1 MKDKVE
7 LDEEIS
13 NIESTTKLTKWKNEP
28 SISDL
33 QSDLES
39 AESIHKDHVAKTEK
53 WLNKLAGKLDIKTV
67 KGRSKIQPKLIRKQA
82 EWRYASL
89 EEPFLSTDDLF
100 DIDPRTG
107 EDYEAA
113 EDNQILLNYQFNTK
127 IDKVAFINEY
137 VRTCTDEGTVIVQ
150 VGWKYEK
157 GEREIYEDI
166 EMTPEQASMYLY
178 NEVAKGNM
186 TQEEA
191 IATMQSGEPITKT
204 VKRYKVVTIANHPT
218 LRVCEYDRLII
229 DPTCEGDLDK
239 AQFIIVPFETSYSE
253 LKKDS
258 TYSNLDQIFE
268 EDGTVVKGTLDDESF
283 YKTLTNQTGFEFKDK
298 ARKKLT
304 AYEYYG
310 YWDIDGKGITKPIRA
325 TWVGNT
331 MIKLEELPYPDKK
344 LPFVAVQF
352 MPVRKS
358 IYGEPDGKLIED
370 NQDILGAV
378 TRGMIDIMGRSA
390 NGQTL
395 MTKGMLD
402 ASNLKKYEN
411 GEHAYINPGFDPRVN
426 IHMQTYP
433 EIPNSAMQMI
443 NMQNQE
449 AESLTG
455 VIAFSNGI
463 SGQALGNMLDIDTD
477 IPMADG
483 SFKKLVH
490 IVDGDKIVGS
500 DGNATTVLK
509 AHDIKYPK
517 IAYDMYFDNGST
529 VKSGGEH
536 LWTVKVHGTKHSL
549 REWTTMDADEVY
561 KHIQKGRR
569 VTIPAMKEMRAG
581 VPTGNSIDPYVLGY
595 WLGDGMSHSSRIT
608 TEDAE
613 VIGYFSDAGYE
624 CVEVKDSSKCGN
636 AKMYDVYKIGHK
648 PQRCT
653 ETGQYISTGSLHS
666 ELREL
671 GVMARYGG
679 EKHIP
684 EEYFTATYEEKIE
697 LIRGLMDSDG
707 YAHSGSFVQFC
718 QSEGRLKD
726 DMIKLIE
733 SLGLKVSVVKRCKE
747 SRNKQKIKLHEKTGC
762 NLILATKDSYEIGFT
777 PWSNP
782 FKLKRKAIKW
792 SLPLKQ
798 TVTLK
803 SMVITDKV
811 LMRCLTV
818 DSEDKLF
825 AVTDKF
831 TLTHN
836 TATGVRSALDSA
848 SKRELGILRRLSA
861 GLEKIGRKI
870 IAMNAEF
877 LDDEEVIRVTNKK
890 FRTIRRDDLTGDFDL
905 RVKISTAESDNQKIE
920 KLAFMMQTG
929 QQSMDPEEAKLVRAE
944 IYKLQKMPDLAD
956 KVLNYQPQP
965 DPVQQEMQQ
974 LQLERMRLENIKLQ
988 SEIEERNS
996 RAIENQVD
1004 VELKQAK
1011 TQNELAK
1018 AGKLTSEKDLAD
1030 QEFIRRDFGVDHQQK
1045 MQEKEHDRLASLDQM
1060 AFNNMTQP
1068 KPANGTPK

>member
-13 NIESTTKLTKWKNEP
+13 DIESTTKLTKWKNEP

-53 WLNKLAGKLDIKTV
+53 WLNKLAGKLEIKTV

-89 EEPFLSTDDLF
+89 EEPFLSTVDLF

-268 EDGTVVKGTLDDESF
+268 EDGTVIKGTLDDESF

-402 ASNLKKYEN
+402 AANLKKYEN
-411 GEHAYINPGFDPRVN
+411 GEHAYTNPGFDPRVN

-463 SGQALGNMLDIDTD
+463 SGQALG
-477 IPMADG
+477 
-483 SFKKLVH
+483 
-490 IVDGDKIVGS
+490 
-500 DGNATTVLK
+500 
-509 AHDIKYPK
+509 
-517 IAYDMYFDNGST
+517 
-529 VKSGGEH
+529 
-536 LWTVKVHGTKHSL
+536 
-549 REWTTMDADEVY
+549 
-561 KHIQKGRR
+561 
-569 VTIPAMKEMRAG
+569 
-581 VPTGNSIDPYVLGY
+581 
-595 WLGDGMSHSSRIT
+595 
-608 TEDAE
+608 
-613 VIGYFSDAGYE
+613 
-624 CVEVKDSSKCGN
+624 
-636 AKMYDVYKIGHK
+636 
-648 PQRCT
+648 
-653 ETGQYISTGSLHS
+653 
-666 ELREL
+666 
-671 GVMARYGG
+671 
-679 EKHIP
+679 
-684 EEYFTATYEEKIE
+684 
-697 LIRGLMDSDG
+697 
-707 YAHSGSFVQFC
+707 
-718 QSEGRLKD
+718 
-726 DMIKLIE
+726 
-733 SLGLKVSVVKRCKE
+733 
-747 SRNKQKIKLHEKTGC
+747 
-762 NLILATKDSYEIGFT
+762 
-777 PWSNP
+777 
-782 FKLKRKAIKW
+782 
-792 SLPLKQ
+792 
-798 TVTLK
+798 
-803 SMVITDKV
+803 
-811 LMRCLTV
+811 
-818 DSEDKLF
+818 
-825 AVTDKF
+825 
-831 TLTHN
+831 N

-965 DPVQQEMQQ
+965 DPVQQEIQQ

-1068 KPANGTPK
+1068 KPANSTPK

>member
-7 LDEEIS
+7 LDEETS
-13 NIESTTKLTKWKNEP
+13 DIESTTKLTKWKNEP

-53 WLNKLAGKLDIKTV
+53 WLNKLAGKLEIKPI

-107 EDYEAA
+107 EDYEAS

-157 GEREIYEDI
+157 GEREVYEDI

-239 AQFIIVPFETSYSE
+239 AQFIIVPFETNYSE

-463 SGQALGNMLDIDTD
+463 SGQALGN
-477 IPMADG
+477 
-483 SFKKLVH
+483 
-490 IVDGDKIVGS
+490 
-500 DGNATTVLK
+500 
-509 AHDIKYPK
+509 
-517 IAYDMYFDNGST
+517 
-529 VKSGGEH
+529 
-536 LWTVKVHGTKHSL
+536 
-549 REWTTMDADEVY
+549 
-561 KHIQKGRR
+561 
-569 VTIPAMKEMRAG
+569 
-581 VPTGNSIDPYVLGY
+581 
-595 WLGDGMSHSSRIT
+595 
-608 TEDAE
+608 
-613 VIGYFSDAGYE
+613 
-624 CVEVKDSSKCGN
+624 
-636 AKMYDVYKIGHK
+636 
-648 PQRCT
+648 
-653 ETGQYISTGSLHS
+653 
-666 ELREL
+666 
-671 GVMARYGG
+671 
-679 EKHIP
+679 
-684 EEYFTATYEEKIE
+684 
-697 LIRGLMDSDG
+697 
-707 YAHSGSFVQFC
+707 
-718 QSEGRLKD
+718 
-726 DMIKLIE
+726 
-733 SLGLKVSVVKRCKE
+733 
-747 SRNKQKIKLHEKTGC
+747 
-762 NLILATKDSYEIGFT
+762 
-777 PWSNP
+777 
-782 FKLKRKAIKW
+782 
-792 SLPLKQ
+792 
-798 TVTLK
+798 
-803 SMVITDKV
+803 
-811 LMRCLTV
+811 
-818 DSEDKLF
+818 
-825 AVTDKF
+825 
-831 TLTHN
+831 

-956 KVLNYQPQP
+956 KVLSYQPQP
-965 DPVQQEMQQ
+965 DPMAQ
-974 LQLERMRLENIKLQ
+974 KLQ
-988 SEIEERNS
+988 ELEIRKLETDIEKNQADIADKYA
-996 RAIENQVD
+996 RAGENKIDAEMKAAKVD
-1004 VELKQAK
+1004 EIRANTRVKHSTADQ
-1011 TQNELAK
+1011 Q
-1018 AGKLTSEKDLAD
+1018 D
-1030 QEFIRRDFGVDHQQK
+1030 QEFLQKDLGMDKQHEMNMENLKGQQTMEQSALDHLMAMKQMNAQTK
-1045 MQEKEHDRLASLDQM
+1045 NTEK
-1060 AFNNMTQP
+1060 
-1068 KPANGTPK
+1068 

>member
-7 LDEEIS
+7 LDEETS
-13 NIESTTKLTKWKNEP
+13 DIESTTKLTKWKNEP

-39 AESIHKDHVAKTEK
+39 AESIHKDHVSKTEK
-53 WLNKLAGKLDIKTV
+53 WLNKLAGKLEIKPI
-67 KGRSKIQPKLIRKQA
+67 KGRSKVQPKLIRKQA

-157 GEREIYEDI
+157 GEREVYEDI

-239 AQFIIVPFETSYSE
+239 AQFIIVPFETNYSE

-463 SGQALGNMLDIDTD
+463 SGQALGN
-477 IPMADG
+477 
-483 SFKKLVH
+483 
-490 IVDGDKIVGS
+490 
-500 DGNATTVLK
+500 
-509 AHDIKYPK
+509 
-517 IAYDMYFDNGST
+517 
-529 VKSGGEH
+529 
-536 LWTVKVHGTKHSL
+536 
-549 REWTTMDADEVY
+549 
-561 KHIQKGRR
+561 
-569 VTIPAMKEMRAG
+569 
-581 VPTGNSIDPYVLGY
+581 
-595 WLGDGMSHSSRIT
+595 
-608 TEDAE
+608 
-613 VIGYFSDAGYE
+613 
-624 CVEVKDSSKCGN
+624 
-636 AKMYDVYKIGHK
+636 
-648 PQRCT
+648 
-653 ETGQYISTGSLHS
+653 
-666 ELREL
+666 
-671 GVMARYGG
+671 
-679 EKHIP
+679 
-684 EEYFTATYEEKIE
+684 
-697 LIRGLMDSDG
+697 
-707 YAHSGSFVQFC
+707 
-718 QSEGRLKD
+718 
-726 DMIKLIE
+726 
-733 SLGLKVSVVKRCKE
+733 
-747 SRNKQKIKLHEKTGC
+747 
-762 NLILATKDSYEIGFT
+762 
-777 PWSNP
+777 
-782 FKLKRKAIKW
+782 
-792 SLPLKQ
+792 
-798 TVTLK
+798 
-803 SMVITDKV
+803 
-811 LMRCLTV
+811 
-818 DSEDKLF
+818 
-825 AVTDKF
+825 
-831 TLTHN
+831 

-956 KVLNYQPQP
+956 KVLRYQPQP

-974 LQLERMRLENIKLQ
+974 LELERMRLENMKLQ

-1045 MQEKEHDRLASLDQM
+1045 MQEKEHDRLTSLDQM

>member
-7 LDEEIS
+7 LDEETS
-13 NIESTTKLTKWKNEP
+13 DIESTTKLTKWKNEP

-39 AESIHKDHVAKTEK
+39 AESIHKEHVAKTEK
-53 WLNKLAGKLDIKTV
+53 WLNKLAGKLEVKPI

-157 GEREIYEDI
+157 GEREVYEDI

-239 AQFIIVPFETSYSE
+239 AQFIIVPFETNYSE

-463 SGQALGNMLDIDTD
+463 SGQALGN
-477 IPMADG
+477 
-483 SFKKLVH
+483 
-490 IVDGDKIVGS
+490 
-500 DGNATTVLK
+500 
-509 AHDIKYPK
+509 
-517 IAYDMYFDNGST
+517 
-529 VKSGGEH
+529 
-536 LWTVKVHGTKHSL
+536 
-549 REWTTMDADEVY
+549 
-561 KHIQKGRR
+561 
-569 VTIPAMKEMRAG
+569 
-581 VPTGNSIDPYVLGY
+581 
-595 WLGDGMSHSSRIT
+595 
-608 TEDAE
+608 
-613 VIGYFSDAGYE
+613 
-624 CVEVKDSSKCGN
+624 
-636 AKMYDVYKIGHK
+636 
-648 PQRCT
+648 
-653 ETGQYISTGSLHS
+653 
-666 ELREL
+666 
-671 GVMARYGG
+671 
-679 EKHIP
+679 
-684 EEYFTATYEEKIE
+684 
-697 LIRGLMDSDG
+697 
-707 YAHSGSFVQFC
+707 
-718 QSEGRLKD
+718 
-726 DMIKLIE
+726 
-733 SLGLKVSVVKRCKE
+733 
-747 SRNKQKIKLHEKTGC
+747 
-762 NLILATKDSYEIGFT
+762 
-777 PWSNP
+777 
-782 FKLKRKAIKW
+782 
-792 SLPLKQ
+792 
-798 TVTLK
+798 
-803 SMVITDKV
+803 
-811 LMRCLTV
+811 
-818 DSEDKLF
+818 
-825 AVTDKF
+825 
-831 TLTHN
+831 

-877 LDDEEVIRVTNKK
+877 LDDEEVIRITNKK

-965 DPVQQEMQQ
+965 DPIQQEMQQ

-1060 AFNNMTQP
+1060 AFNSMTQP
-1068 KPANGTPK
+1068 KPANDTPK

>member
-13 NIESTTKLTKWKNEP
+13 DIEYTTKLTKWKNEP

-89 EEPFLSTDDLF
+89 EEPFLSTVDLF

-157 GEREIYEDI
+157 GEREVYEDI

-268 EDGTVVKGTLDDESF
+268 EDGTVIKGTLDDESF

-463 SGQALGNMLDIDTD
+463 SGQALGN
-477 IPMADG
+477 
-483 SFKKLVH
+483 
-490 IVDGDKIVGS
+490 
-500 DGNATTVLK
+500 
-509 AHDIKYPK
+509 
-517 IAYDMYFDNGST
+517 
-529 VKSGGEH
+529 
-536 LWTVKVHGTKHSL
+536 
-549 REWTTMDADEVY
+549 
-561 KHIQKGRR
+561 
-569 VTIPAMKEMRAG
+569 
-581 VPTGNSIDPYVLGY
+581 
-595 WLGDGMSHSSRIT
+595 
-608 TEDAE
+608 
-613 VIGYFSDAGYE
+613 
-624 CVEVKDSSKCGN
+624 
-636 AKMYDVYKIGHK
+636 
-648 PQRCT
+648 
-653 ETGQYISTGSLHS
+653 
-666 ELREL
+666 
-671 GVMARYGG
+671 
-679 EKHIP
+679 
-684 EEYFTATYEEKIE
+684 
-697 LIRGLMDSDG
+697 
-707 YAHSGSFVQFC
+707 
-718 QSEGRLKD
+718 
-726 DMIKLIE
+726 
-733 SLGLKVSVVKRCKE
+733 
-747 SRNKQKIKLHEKTGC
+747 
-762 NLILATKDSYEIGFT
+762 
-777 PWSNP
+777 
-782 FKLKRKAIKW
+782 
-792 SLPLKQ
+792 
-798 TVTLK
+798 
-803 SMVITDKV
+803 
-811 LMRCLTV
+811 
-818 DSEDKLF
+818 
-825 AVTDKF
+825 
-831 TLTHN
+831 

-974 LQLERMRLENIKLQ
+974 LQLERMRLENTKLQ

-1068 KPANGTPK
+1068 KPANSTPK

>member
-7 LDEEIS
+7 LDEETS
-13 NIESTTKLTKWKNEP
+13 DIESTTKLTKWKNEP

-53 WLNKLAGKLDIKTV
+53 WLNKLAGKLEIKPI

-107 EDYEAA
+107 EDYEAS

-157 GEREIYEDI
+157 GEREVYEDI

-239 AQFIIVPFETSYSE
+239 AQFIIVPFETNYSE

-463 SGQALGNMLDIDTD
+463 SGQALGN
-477 IPMADG
+477 
-483 SFKKLVH
+483 
-490 IVDGDKIVGS
+490 
-500 DGNATTVLK
+500 
-509 AHDIKYPK
+509 
-517 IAYDMYFDNGST
+517 
-529 VKSGGEH
+529 
-536 LWTVKVHGTKHSL
+536 
-549 REWTTMDADEVY
+549 
-561 KHIQKGRR
+561 
-569 VTIPAMKEMRAG
+569 
-581 VPTGNSIDPYVLGY
+581 
-595 WLGDGMSHSSRIT
+595 
-608 TEDAE
+608 
-613 VIGYFSDAGYE
+613 
-624 CVEVKDSSKCGN
+624 
-636 AKMYDVYKIGHK
+636 
-648 PQRCT
+648 
-653 ETGQYISTGSLHS
+653 
-666 ELREL
+666 
-671 GVMARYGG
+671 
-679 EKHIP
+679 
-684 EEYFTATYEEKIE
+684 
-697 LIRGLMDSDG
+697 
-707 YAHSGSFVQFC
+707 
-718 QSEGRLKD
+718 
-726 DMIKLIE
+726 
-733 SLGLKVSVVKRCKE
+733 
-747 SRNKQKIKLHEKTGC
+747 
-762 NLILATKDSYEIGFT
+762 
-777 PWSNP
+777 
-782 FKLKRKAIKW
+782 
-792 SLPLKQ
+792 
-798 TVTLK
+798 
-803 SMVITDKV
+803 
-811 LMRCLTV
+811 
-818 DSEDKLF
+818 
-825 AVTDKF
+825 
-831 TLTHN
+831 

-956 KVLNYQPQP
+956 KVLSYQPQP

>member
-1 MKDKVE
+1 MENKV
-7 LDEEIS
+7 LDEES
-13 NIESTTKLTKWKNEP
+13 KLTKWKNEP

-39 AESIHKDHVAKTEK
+39 AESIHKEHVAKTEK
-53 WLNKLAGKLDIKTV
+53 WLNKLAGKIEVKPI

-157 GEREIYEDI
+157 GEREVYEDI

-191 IATMQSGEPITKT
+191 IAAMQSGEPITKII
-204 VKRYKVVTIANHPT
+204 KRYKVVTIANHPT

-239 AQFIIVPFETSYSE
+239 AQFIIVPFETNYSE

-463 SGQALGNMLDIDTD
+463 SGQALGN
-477 IPMADG
+477 
-483 SFKKLVH
+483 
-490 IVDGDKIVGS
+490 
-500 DGNATTVLK
+500 
-509 AHDIKYPK
+509 
-517 IAYDMYFDNGST
+517 
-529 VKSGGEH
+529 
-536 LWTVKVHGTKHSL
+536 
-549 REWTTMDADEVY
+549 
-561 KHIQKGRR
+561 
-569 VTIPAMKEMRAG
+569 
-581 VPTGNSIDPYVLGY
+581 
-595 WLGDGMSHSSRIT
+595 
-608 TEDAE
+608 
-613 VIGYFSDAGYE
+613 
-624 CVEVKDSSKCGN
+624 
-636 AKMYDVYKIGHK
+636 
-648 PQRCT
+648 
-653 ETGQYISTGSLHS
+653 
-666 ELREL
+666 
-671 GVMARYGG
+671 
-679 EKHIP
+679 
-684 EEYFTATYEEKIE
+684 
-697 LIRGLMDSDG
+697 
-707 YAHSGSFVQFC
+707 
-718 QSEGRLKD
+718 
-726 DMIKLIE
+726 
-733 SLGLKVSVVKRCKE
+733 
-747 SRNKQKIKLHEKTGC
+747 
-762 NLILATKDSYEIGFT
+762 
-777 PWSNP
+777 
-782 FKLKRKAIKW
+782 
-792 SLPLKQ
+792 
-798 TVTLK
+798 
-803 SMVITDKV
+803 
-811 LMRCLTV
+811 
-818 DSEDKLF
+818 
-825 AVTDKF
+825 
-831 TLTHN
+831 

-956 KVLNYQPQP
+956 KILSYQPQP

>member
-7 LDEEIS
+7 LDEETS
-13 NIESTTKLTKWKNEP
+13 DIESTTKLTKWKNEP

-39 AESIHKDHVAKTEK
+39 AESIHKDHVSKTEK
-53 WLNKLAGKLDIKTV
+53 WLNKLAGKLEIKPI
-67 KGRSKIQPKLIRKQA
+67 KGRSKVQPKLIRKQA

-157 GEREIYEDI
+157 GEREVYEDI

-239 AQFIIVPFETSYSE
+239 AQFIIVPFETNYSE

-463 SGQALGNMLDIDTD
+463 SGQALGN
-477 IPMADG
+477 
-483 SFKKLVH
+483 
-490 IVDGDKIVGS
+490 
-500 DGNATTVLK
+500 
-509 AHDIKYPK
+509 
-517 IAYDMYFDNGST
+517 
-529 VKSGGEH
+529 
-536 LWTVKVHGTKHSL
+536 
-549 REWTTMDADEVY
+549 
-561 KHIQKGRR
+561 
-569 VTIPAMKEMRAG
+569 
-581 VPTGNSIDPYVLGY
+581 
-595 WLGDGMSHSSRIT
+595 
-608 TEDAE
+608 
-613 VIGYFSDAGYE
+613 
-624 CVEVKDSSKCGN
+624 
-636 AKMYDVYKIGHK
+636 
-648 PQRCT
+648 
-653 ETGQYISTGSLHS
+653 
-666 ELREL
+666 
-671 GVMARYGG
+671 
-679 EKHIP
+679 
-684 EEYFTATYEEKIE
+684 
-697 LIRGLMDSDG
+697 
-707 YAHSGSFVQFC
+707 
-718 QSEGRLKD
+718 
-726 DMIKLIE
+726 
-733 SLGLKVSVVKRCKE
+733 
-747 SRNKQKIKLHEKTGC
+747 
-762 NLILATKDSYEIGFT
+762 
-777 PWSNP
+777 
-782 FKLKRKAIKW
+782 
-792 SLPLKQ
+792 
-798 TVTLK
+798 
-803 SMVITDKV
+803 
-811 LMRCLTV
+811 
-818 DSEDKLF
+818 
-825 AVTDKF
+825 
-831 TLTHN
+831 

-956 KVLNYQPQP
+956 KVLRYQPQP

-974 LQLERMRLENIKLQ
+974 LQLERMRLENMKLQ

-1045 MQEKEHDRLASLDQM
+1045 MQEKEHDRLTSLDQM

>member
-7 LDEEIS
+7 LDEETS
-13 NIESTTKLTKWKNEP
+13 DKESTTKLTKWKNEP

-39 AESIHKDHVAKTEK
+39 AESIHKDHVSKTEK
-53 WLNKLAGKLDIKTV
+53 WLNKLAGKLEVKPI
-67 KGRSKIQPKLIRKQA
+67 KGRSKVQPKLIRKQA

-157 GEREIYEDI
+157 GEREVYEDI

-239 AQFIIVPFETSYSE
+239 AQFIIVPFETNYSE

-463 SGQALGNMLDIDTD
+463 SGQALGN
-477 IPMADG
+477 
-483 SFKKLVH
+483 
-490 IVDGDKIVGS
+490 
-500 DGNATTVLK
+500 
-509 AHDIKYPK
+509 
-517 IAYDMYFDNGST
+517 
-529 VKSGGEH
+529 
-536 LWTVKVHGTKHSL
+536 
-549 REWTTMDADEVY
+549 
-561 KHIQKGRR
+561 
-569 VTIPAMKEMRAG
+569 
-581 VPTGNSIDPYVLGY
+581 
-595 WLGDGMSHSSRIT
+595 
-608 TEDAE
+608 
-613 VIGYFSDAGYE
+613 
-624 CVEVKDSSKCGN
+624 
-636 AKMYDVYKIGHK
+636 
-648 PQRCT
+648 
-653 ETGQYISTGSLHS
+653 
-666 ELREL
+666 
-671 GVMARYGG
+671 
-679 EKHIP
+679 
-684 EEYFTATYEEKIE
+684 
-697 LIRGLMDSDG
+697 
-707 YAHSGSFVQFC
+707 
-718 QSEGRLKD
+718 
-726 DMIKLIE
+726 
-733 SLGLKVSVVKRCKE
+733 
-747 SRNKQKIKLHEKTGC
+747 
-762 NLILATKDSYEIGFT
+762 
-777 PWSNP
+777 
-782 FKLKRKAIKW
+782 
-792 SLPLKQ
+792 
-798 TVTLK
+798 
-803 SMVITDKV
+803 
-811 LMRCLTV
+811 
-818 DSEDKLF
+818 
-825 AVTDKF
+825 
-831 TLTHN
+831 

-956 KVLNYQPQP
+956 KVLRYQPQP

-974 LQLERMRLENIKLQ
+974 LQLERMRLENMKLQ

>member
-1 MKDKVE
+1 MKDKIE
-7 LDEEIS
+7 LDEETS
-13 NIESTTKLTKWKNEP
+13 DIESTTKLTKWKNEP

-53 WLNKLAGKLDIKTV
+53 WLNKLAGKLDIKPI
-67 KGRSKIQPKLIRKQA
+67 KGRSKVQPKLIRKQA

-157 GEREIYEDI
+157 GEREVYEDI

-191 IATMQSGEPITKT
+191 IATMQSGEPITKI

-239 AQFIIVPFETSYSE
+239 AQFIIVPFETNYSE

-463 SGQALGNMLDIDTD
+463 SGQALG
-477 IPMADG
+477 
-483 SFKKLVH
+483 
-490 IVDGDKIVGS
+490 
-500 DGNATTVLK
+500 
-509 AHDIKYPK
+509 
-517 IAYDMYFDNGST
+517 
-529 VKSGGEH
+529 
-536 LWTVKVHGTKHSL
+536 
-549 REWTTMDADEVY
+549 
-561 KHIQKGRR
+561 
-569 VTIPAMKEMRAG
+569 
-581 VPTGNSIDPYVLGY
+581 
-595 WLGDGMSHSSRIT
+595 
-608 TEDAE
+608 
-613 VIGYFSDAGYE
+613 
-624 CVEVKDSSKCGN
+624 
-636 AKMYDVYKIGHK
+636 
-648 PQRCT
+648 
-653 ETGQYISTGSLHS
+653 
-666 ELREL
+666 
-671 GVMARYGG
+671 
-679 EKHIP
+679 
-684 EEYFTATYEEKIE
+684 
-697 LIRGLMDSDG
+697 
-707 YAHSGSFVQFC
+707 
-718 QSEGRLKD
+718 
-726 DMIKLIE
+726 
-733 SLGLKVSVVKRCKE
+733 
-747 SRNKQKIKLHEKTGC
+747 
-762 NLILATKDSYEIGFT
+762 
-777 PWSNP
+777 
-782 FKLKRKAIKW
+782 
-792 SLPLKQ
+792 
-798 TVTLK
+798 
-803 SMVITDKV
+803 
-811 LMRCLTV
+811 
-818 DSEDKLF
+818 
-825 AVTDKF
+825 
-831 TLTHN
+831 N

-1068 KPANGTPK
+1068 KPANDTPK

>member
-1 MKDKVE
+1 MENKV
-7 LDEEIS
+7 LDEES
-13 NIESTTKLTKWKNEP
+13 KLTKWKNEP
-28 SISDL
+28 SVSDL

-39 AESIHKDHVAKTEK
+39 AESIHKEHVAKTEK
-53 WLNKLAGKLDIKTV
+53 WLNKLAGKLEIKPI
-67 KGRSKIQPKLIRKQA
+67 KGRSKVQPKLIRKQA

-157 GEREIYEDI
+157 GEREVYEDI

-239 AQFIIVPFETSYSE
+239 AQFIIVPFETNYSE

-463 SGQALGNMLDIDTD
+463 SGQALGN
-477 IPMADG
+477 
-483 SFKKLVH
+483 
-490 IVDGDKIVGS
+490 
-500 DGNATTVLK
+500 
-509 AHDIKYPK
+509 
-517 IAYDMYFDNGST
+517 
-529 VKSGGEH
+529 
-536 LWTVKVHGTKHSL
+536 
-549 REWTTMDADEVY
+549 
-561 KHIQKGRR
+561 
-569 VTIPAMKEMRAG
+569 
-581 VPTGNSIDPYVLGY
+581 
-595 WLGDGMSHSSRIT
+595 
-608 TEDAE
+608 
-613 VIGYFSDAGYE
+613 
-624 CVEVKDSSKCGN
+624 
-636 AKMYDVYKIGHK
+636 
-648 PQRCT
+648 
-653 ETGQYISTGSLHS
+653 
-666 ELREL
+666 
-671 GVMARYGG
+671 
-679 EKHIP
+679 
-684 EEYFTATYEEKIE
+684 
-697 LIRGLMDSDG
+697 
-707 YAHSGSFVQFC
+707 
-718 QSEGRLKD
+718 
-726 DMIKLIE
+726 
-733 SLGLKVSVVKRCKE
+733 
-747 SRNKQKIKLHEKTGC
+747 
-762 NLILATKDSYEIGFT
+762 
-777 PWSNP
+777 
-782 FKLKRKAIKW
+782 
-792 SLPLKQ
+792 
-798 TVTLK
+798 
-803 SMVITDKV
+803 
-811 LMRCLTV
+811 
-818 DSEDKLF
+818 
-825 AVTDKF
+825 
-831 TLTHN
+831 

-956 KVLNYQPQP
+956 KVLRYQPQP

-974 LQLERMRLENIKLQ
+974 LQLERMRLENMKLQ

>member
-7 LDEEIS
+7 LDEETS
-13 NIESTTKLTKWKNEP
+13 DIESTTKLTKWKNEP

-39 AESIHKDHVAKTEK
+39 AESIHKEHVAKTEK
-53 WLNKLAGKLDIKTV
+53 WLNKLAGKLETKPI

-127 IDKVAFINEY
+127 INKVAFINEY

-157 GEREIYEDI
+157 GEREVYEDI

-191 IATMQSGEPITKT
+191 IATMQSGEPITKI

-239 AQFIIVPFETSYSE
+239 AQFIIVPFETNYSE

-268 EDGTVVKGTLDDESF
+268 EDGTVIKGTLDDESF

-463 SGQALGNMLDIDTD
+463 SGQALGN
-477 IPMADG
+477 
-483 SFKKLVH
+483 
-490 IVDGDKIVGS
+490 
-500 DGNATTVLK
+500 
-509 AHDIKYPK
+509 
-517 IAYDMYFDNGST
+517 
-529 VKSGGEH
+529 
-536 LWTVKVHGTKHSL
+536 
-549 REWTTMDADEVY
+549 
-561 KHIQKGRR
+561 
-569 VTIPAMKEMRAG
+569 
-581 VPTGNSIDPYVLGY
+581 
-595 WLGDGMSHSSRIT
+595 
-608 TEDAE
+608 
-613 VIGYFSDAGYE
+613 
-624 CVEVKDSSKCGN
+624 
-636 AKMYDVYKIGHK
+636 
-648 PQRCT
+648 
-653 ETGQYISTGSLHS
+653 
-666 ELREL
+666 
-671 GVMARYGG
+671 
-679 EKHIP
+679 
-684 EEYFTATYEEKIE
+684 
-697 LIRGLMDSDG
+697 
-707 YAHSGSFVQFC
+707 
-718 QSEGRLKD
+718 
-726 DMIKLIE
+726 
-733 SLGLKVSVVKRCKE
+733 
-747 SRNKQKIKLHEKTGC
+747 
-762 NLILATKDSYEIGFT
+762 
-777 PWSNP
+777 
-782 FKLKRKAIKW
+782 
-792 SLPLKQ
+792 
-798 TVTLK
+798 
-803 SMVITDKV
+803 
-811 LMRCLTV
+811 
-818 DSEDKLF
+818 
-825 AVTDKF
+825 
-831 TLTHN
+831 

-877 LDDEEVIRVTNKK
+877 LDDEEVIRITNKK

-956 KVLNYQPQP
+956 KILSYQPQP

-1018 AGKLTSEKDLAD
+1018 ADKLTSEKDLAD

>member
-7 LDEEIS
+7 LDEETS
-13 NIESTTKLTKWKNEP
+13 DIESTTKLTKWKNEP

-39 AESIHKDHVAKTEK
+39 AESIHKEHVAKTEK
-53 WLNKLAGKLDIKTV
+53 WLNKLAGKLEIKTI

-89 EEPFLSTDDLF
+89 EEPFLSTVDLF

-157 GEREIYEDI
+157 GEREVYEDI

-191 IATMQSGEPITKT
+191 ITTIQSGEPITKT

-463 SGQALGNMLDIDTD
+463 SGQALGN
-477 IPMADG
+477 
-483 SFKKLVH
+483 
-490 IVDGDKIVGS
+490 
-500 DGNATTVLK
+500 
-509 AHDIKYPK
+509 
-517 IAYDMYFDNGST
+517 
-529 VKSGGEH
+529 
-536 LWTVKVHGTKHSL
+536 
-549 REWTTMDADEVY
+549 
-561 KHIQKGRR
+561 
-569 VTIPAMKEMRAG
+569 
-581 VPTGNSIDPYVLGY
+581 
-595 WLGDGMSHSSRIT
+595 
-608 TEDAE
+608 
-613 VIGYFSDAGYE
+613 
-624 CVEVKDSSKCGN
+624 
-636 AKMYDVYKIGHK
+636 
-648 PQRCT
+648 
-653 ETGQYISTGSLHS
+653 
-666 ELREL
+666 
-671 GVMARYGG
+671 
-679 EKHIP
+679 
-684 EEYFTATYEEKIE
+684 
-697 LIRGLMDSDG
+697 
-707 YAHSGSFVQFC
+707 
-718 QSEGRLKD
+718 
-726 DMIKLIE
+726 
-733 SLGLKVSVVKRCKE
+733 
-747 SRNKQKIKLHEKTGC
+747 
-762 NLILATKDSYEIGFT
+762 
-777 PWSNP
+777 
-782 FKLKRKAIKW
+782 
-792 SLPLKQ
+792 
-798 TVTLK
+798 
-803 SMVITDKV
+803 
-811 LMRCLTV
+811 
-818 DSEDKLF
+818 
-825 AVTDKF
+825 
-831 TLTHN
+831 

-956 KVLNYQPQP
+956 KVLSYQPQP

-1045 MQEKEHDRLASLDQM
+1045 MQEKEHDRLTSLDQM

>member
-7 LDEEIS
+7 LDEETS
-13 NIESTTKLTKWKNEP
+13 DIESTTKLTKWKNEP

-53 WLNKLAGKLDIKTV
+53 WLNKLAGKLEVKPI

-157 GEREIYEDI
+157 GEREVYEDI

-239 AQFIIVPFETSYSE
+239 AQFIIVPFETNYSE

-463 SGQALGNMLDIDTD
+463 SGQALGN
-477 IPMADG
+477 
-483 SFKKLVH
+483 
-490 IVDGDKIVGS
+490 
-500 DGNATTVLK
+500 
-509 AHDIKYPK
+509 
-517 IAYDMYFDNGST
+517 
-529 VKSGGEH
+529 
-536 LWTVKVHGTKHSL
+536 
-549 REWTTMDADEVY
+549 
-561 KHIQKGRR
+561 
-569 VTIPAMKEMRAG
+569 
-581 VPTGNSIDPYVLGY
+581 
-595 WLGDGMSHSSRIT
+595 
-608 TEDAE
+608 
-613 VIGYFSDAGYE
+613 
-624 CVEVKDSSKCGN
+624 
-636 AKMYDVYKIGHK
+636 
-648 PQRCT
+648 
-653 ETGQYISTGSLHS
+653 
-666 ELREL
+666 
-671 GVMARYGG
+671 
-679 EKHIP
+679 
-684 EEYFTATYEEKIE
+684 
-697 LIRGLMDSDG
+697 
-707 YAHSGSFVQFC
+707 
-718 QSEGRLKD
+718 
-726 DMIKLIE
+726 
-733 SLGLKVSVVKRCKE
+733 
-747 SRNKQKIKLHEKTGC
+747 
-762 NLILATKDSYEIGFT
+762 
-777 PWSNP
+777 
-782 FKLKRKAIKW
+782 
-792 SLPLKQ
+792 
-798 TVTLK
+798 
-803 SMVITDKV
+803 
-811 LMRCLTV
+811 
-818 DSEDKLF
+818 
-825 AVTDKF
+825 
-831 TLTHN
+831 
-836 TATGVRSALDSA
+836 TATGIRSALDSA

-877 LDDEEVIRVTNKK
+877 LDDEEVIRITNKK

-956 KVLNYQPQP
+956 KVLSYQPQP